1 MAEIKKTLLK
11 KQIAGQV
18 VGLYPQ
24 TSADIV
30 MYGESST
37 VADELAKLIA
47 KMGDGEGSVSEEIKA
62 AVEQAKKD
70 LLGLDETNTQINEA
84 YDTLREVAEWIE
96 SDTTGAAK
104 IAKDVAD
111 VTKIVNG
118 DPADDEDTGLV
129 GAVAGLKDEL
139 DAEETGV
146 KARLTAAEAD
156 IDAVEQVLNGD
167 PEDENDTG
175 LVGKVNS
182 LVVGSTQIQVV
193 ASDFNDDDMNEND
206 LYFVEL
212 PAKGTEPEEKVPEV
226 PAE

>member
-11 KQIAGQV
+11 KQIAGNV

-30 MYGESST
+30 LYDETST

-47 KMGDGEGSVSEEIKA
+47 KMGDGEGSVSEEIAA

-70 LLGLDETNTQINEA
+70 LLGLDETNTQISEA
-84 YDTLREVAEWIE
+84 YDTLREIAEWIE

-104 IAKDVAD
+104 IADDVAS

-118 DPADDEDTGLV
+118 DPADDTDTGLV
-129 GAVAGLKDEL
+129 GAVAALQSDLDTADTGIKD
-139 DAEETGV
+139 
-146 KARLTAAEAD
+146 RLTA
-156 IDAVEQVLNGD
+156 VEGDVDTIEEVLNGD
-167 PEDENDTG
+167 PDNADDTG
-175 LVGKVNS
+175 LVGTVNG
-182 LVVGSTQIQVV
+182 LVADSTKIQVV
-193 ASDFNDDDMNEND
+193 ASDFDESTMNAND

-212 PAKGTEPEEKVPEV
+212 ATETSNEENS
-226 PAE
+226 